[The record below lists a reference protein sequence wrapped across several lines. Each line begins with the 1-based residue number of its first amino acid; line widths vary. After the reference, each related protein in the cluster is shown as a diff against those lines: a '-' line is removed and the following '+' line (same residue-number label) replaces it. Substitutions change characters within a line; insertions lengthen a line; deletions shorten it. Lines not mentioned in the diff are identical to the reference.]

1 MINIKFYNARIVEH
15 QITFLYQ
22 IVCTVTVGGNWIRCP
37 LAIVVSSGYV
47 LFAEAP
53 EQTWSTEKLCGLP
66 VVVLKT
72 RNRAVMETWVFWT
85 PA

>member
-1 MINIKFYNARIVEH
+1 MPISYRGLFW
-15 QITFLYQ
+15 L
-22 IVCTVTVGGNWIRCP
+22 C
-37 LAIVVSSGYV
+37 YV
-47 LFAEAP
+47 LFGEAP

-72 RNRAVMETWVFWT
+72 HNRAVMETWVFWT